1 MLSLRNAIYIGSKKR
16 ASLYDLT
23 IPENFQGDL
32 ILFIH
37 GYKGYKDWGAW
48 NLMEQAFVE
57 QGFGFCKFNLSHNG
71 GTTENGIDFP
81 DLEAFANNTYSKEKK
96 DVQAIL
102 TELQKHVKP
111 MSRIHLMGHSRGGGI
126 VLLNA
131 ADERVSSVI
140 TLAAI
145 SSVAARFAD
154 EKMVAAWKET
164 GVRYVKNERTQQ
176 DMPHYYSQYLDFVE
190 YKDELDIEKACK
202 NLNKPN
208 LVIHGDKDTSV
219 SIEEGVEIAQWTNS
233 PLYTIENTDHVFGS
247 SHPWNQEELPEALE
261 EVVTIVSTFILKQQP
276 VKLADENTQLA
287 SQLVSLSK
295 VDGETKEME
304 LEFLLQISEQLG
316 LSKED
321 LIELFEKQ
329 IAVTP
334 PKNEADRIIQFY
346 RLCLLMFVDQEIHHE
361 ELKALRNAG
370 LQMGLNPG
378 ATEEVIKLIQ
388 LYPGKGIAVEKLI
401 QIFQVNHN

>member
-37 GYKGYKDWGAW
+37 GYKGFKDWGAW

-102 TELQKHVKP
+102 TELQKQVKP

-126 VLLNA
+126 ALLNG
-131 ADERVSSVI
+131 ADERVTSVI

-164 GVRYVKNERTQQ
+164 GVRYVKNERTKQ
-176 DMPHYYSQYLDFVE
+176 DMPHY
-190 YKDELDIEKACK
+190 
-202 NLNKPN
+202 
-208 LVIHGDKDTSV
+208 
-219 SIEEGVEIAQWTNS
+219 
-233 PLYTIENTDHVFGS
+233 
-247 SHPWNQEELPEALE
+247 
-261 EVVTIVSTFILKQQP
+261 
-276 VKLADENTQLA
+276 
-287 SQLVSLSK
+287 
-295 VDGETKEME
+295 
-304 LEFLLQISEQLG
+304 
-316 LSKED
+316 
-321 LIELFEKQ
+321 
-329 IAVTP
+329 
-334 PKNEADRIIQFY
+334 
-346 RLCLLMFVDQEIHHE
+346 
-361 ELKALRNAG
+361 
-370 LQMGLNPG
+370 
-378 ATEEVIKLIQ
+378 
-388 LYPGKGIAVEKLI
+388 
-401 QIFQVNHN
+401 

>member
-16 ASLYDLT
+16 PSLYDLT
-23 IPENFQGDL
+23 IPGDFKGDL
-32 ILFIH
+32 IVFIH

-57 QGFGFCKFNLSHNG
+57 EGFGFCKLNLSHNG

-81 DLEAFANNTYSKEKK
+81 DLEAFANNTYSKEKF
-96 DVQAIL
+96 DVQAL
-102 TELQKHVKP
+102 LNELEKHINP
-111 MSRIHLMGHSRGGGI
+111 LPRIHLMGHSRGGGI
-126 VLLNA
+126 ALLNA
-131 ADERVSSVI
+131 LDNRVTSVI

-145 SSVAARFAD
+145 SSVASRFSD
-154 EKMVAAWKET
+154 EKMLAAWKET
-164 GVRYVKNERTQQ
+164 GVRYVKNERTKQE
-176 DMPHYYSQYLDFVE
+176 MPHYYSQYLDFVE
-190 YKDELDIEKACK
+190 FKDELDIEKACK
-202 NLNKPN
+202 NLTKPN
-208 LVIHGDKDTSV
+208 LVIHGEKDTSV

-247 SHPWNQEELPEALE
+247 SHPWTNEELPEALE
-261 EVVTIVSTFILKQQP
+261 EVVTIVSTFILKQHP
-276 VKLADENTQLA
+276 VSIAEENTQLA
-287 SQLVSLSK
+287 SQLVSLTQ

-304 LEFLLQISEQLG
+304 LEFLLQISQQLG

-329 IAVTP
+329 IASTP
-334 PKNEADRIIQFY
+334 PKNEVDRIVQFY
-346 RLCLLMFVDQEIHHE
+346 RLTLLMFVDQDIHHD

-370 LQMGLNPG
+370 IQMGLNPA

-401 QIFQVNHN
+401 QLFQVNHN

>member
-1 MLSLRNAIYIGSKKR
+1 M
-16 ASLYDLT
+16 
-23 IPENFQGDL
+23 P
-32 ILFIH
+32 
-37 GYKGYKDWGAW
+37 
-48 NLMEQAFVE
+48 
-57 QGFGFCKFNLSHNG
+57 
-71 GTTENGIDFP
+71 
-81 DLEAFANNTYSKEKK
+81 
-96 DVQAIL
+96 
-102 TELQKHVKP
+102 
-111 MSRIHLMGHSRGGGI
+111 RIHLMGHSRGGGI
-126 VLLNA
+126 ALLNG

-145 SSVAARFAD
+145 SSVASRFSD
-154 EKMVAAWKET
+154 EKMLAAWKET
-164 GVRYVKNERTQQ
+164 GVRYIKNERTKQ

-190 YKDELDIEKACK
+190 FKEELDIEKACK

-219 SIEEGVEIAQWTNS
+219 SMDEGVEIAQWTNS

-247 SHPWNQEELPEALE
+247 SHPWKQSELPEALE
-261 EVVTIVSTFILKQQP
+261 EVITIVSTFILKQQP

-287 SQLVSLSK
+287 SQLVALTK

-346 RLCLLMFVDQEIHHE
+346 RLSLLMFVDQEIHHE

-370 LQMGLNPG
+370 LQMGLNPT

>member
-37 GYKGYKDWGAW
+37 GYKGY
-48 NLMEQAFVE
+48 QAFVE

-102 TELQKHVKP
+102 SELQKHVKP

-126 VLLNA
+126 ALLNA
-131 ADERVSSVI
+131 ADEHVTSVI

-164 GVRYVKNERTQQ
+164 GVRYVKNERTKQ

-334 PKNEADRIIQFY
+334 PKNEVDRIIQFY

-361 ELKALRNAG
+361 ELKALRNTG

>member
-23 IPENFQGDL
+23 IPADFEGDL
-32 ILFIH
+32 IVFIH

-48 NLMEQAFVE
+48 NLMQQAFVE
-57 QGFGFCKFNLSHNG
+57 QGFGFCKFNLTHNG
-71 GTTENGIDFP
+71 GTTQNGIDFP
-81 DLEAFANNTYSKEKK
+81 DLEAFANNTYSKEKA
-96 DVQAIL
+96 DVVYIL
-102 TELQKHVKP
+102 NELEKQLQP
-111 MSRIHLMGHSRGGGI
+111 LPRIHLMGHSRGGGI
-126 VLLNA
+126 ALLNA
-131 ADERVSSVI
+131 EDPRVTSVI

-145 SSVAARFAD
+145 SSVATRFAD
-154 EKMVAAWKET
+154 EKMLAAWKET
-164 GVRYVKNERTQQ
+164 GVRYVKNERTKQ

-190 YKDELDIEKACK
+190 FKKELDIEKACK
-202 NLNKPN
+202 QLNKPN

-219 SIEEGVEIAQWTNS
+219 FMEEGVEIAQWTNS

-247 SHPWNQEELPEALE
+247 SHPWNQQELPEALE
-261 EVVTIVSTFILKQQP
+261 EVVTIVSTFILKQHP
-276 VKLADENTQLA
+276 VKLVDENTQLA
-287 SQLVSLSK
+287 SQLIELTK

-329 IAVTP
+329 IAITP
-334 PKNEADRIIQFY
+334 PKNEVDRIIQFY
-346 RLCLLMFVDQEIHHE
+346 RLTLLIFVDQDIHHE

-370 LQMGLNPG
+370 IQMGLNPA

>member
-16 ASLYDLT
+16 ASLFDLT
-23 IPENFQGDL
+23 IPGDFQGDL
-32 ILFIH
+32 IVFIH

-48 NLMEQAFVE
+48 NLMEKAFVE
-57 QGFGFCKFNLSHNG
+57 EGFGFCKFNLTHNG

-81 DLEAFANNTYSKEKK
+81 DLEAFANNTYSKEKF

-102 TELQKHVKP
+102 NELEKHLNP
-111 MSRIHLMGHSRGGGI
+111 TPRIHLMGHSRGGGI
-126 VLLNA
+126 ALLNG
-131 ADERVSSVI
+131 ADKRVTSVI
-140 TLAAI
+140 TLAGI
-145 SSVAARFAD
+145 SSIATRFSD
-154 EKMVAAWKET
+154 EKMLTSWKET
-164 GVRYVKNERTQQ
+164 GVRYVKNERTKQ
-176 DMPHYYSQYLDFVE
+176 DLPHYYSQYLDFVE
-190 YKDELDIEKACK
+190 YKSELDIEKVCK
-202 NLNKPN
+202 ELNKPN

-219 SIEEGVEIAQWTNS
+219 LIDEGVEIAQWTNS
-233 PLYTIENTDHVFGS
+233 PLYTIENADHVFGS
-247 SHPWNQEELPEALE
+247 SHPWKKDELPEALE
-261 EVVTIVSTFILKQQP
+261 EVVTIVSTFILKQQS
-276 VKLADENTQLA
+276 VKLADENKQLA
-287 SQLVSLSK
+287 SQLVALSK

-329 IAVTP
+329 IAITP
-334 PKNEADRIIQFY
+334 PKNEVDRIIQFY

-370 LQMGLNPG
+370 IQMGLNPA